1 MAYDAL
7 RLRNVIQLIGLLSES
22 FVCNWLLSIFNGVP
36 PMSTVF
42 HAALIVMAL
51 LQVHETHTALVS
63 NPGANW
69 TTDYAVR
76 LSCFPSAS
84 THDTV
89 FYSTVTALERSGNA
103 SCPS

>member
-22 FVCNWLLSIFNGVP
+22 SVCNWLLSILNGVP

-42 HAALIVMAL
+42 HAALIVMAS

-76 LSCFPSAS
+76 LSYYPLAS
-84 THDTV
+84 THNTV
-89 FYSTVTALERSGNA
+89 LYSTVTALERSGNVFCL
-103 SCPS
+103 S